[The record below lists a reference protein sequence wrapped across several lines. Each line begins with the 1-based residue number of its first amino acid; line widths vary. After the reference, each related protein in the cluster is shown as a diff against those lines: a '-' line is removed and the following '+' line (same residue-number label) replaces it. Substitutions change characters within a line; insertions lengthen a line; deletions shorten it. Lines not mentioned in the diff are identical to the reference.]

1 MSSDASTR
9 FSYFRRTN
17 NLLYSYLFSIPLLL
31 LYEILIIVSQPGEA
45 AGVRISVDV
54 WFKSLFMVTGYN
66 PLHITLLI
74 AFAAGLLI
82 LYHYRNRI
90 SSVKGRY
97 FFYMLAESSL
107 YAVIT
112 AFLISIFL
120 GSVLLMK
127 TNAPDSGF
135 SFLQMLA
142 LSLGAGLYEE
152 LFFRVILIS
161 LLFLLFKQFTNSKNS
176 AYLISAIMA
185 ALLFSSVHYI
195 GEFGDV
201 FTIESFLFRFLFG
214 LALNTIYVLRGFGVA
229 AWTHAIYDI
238 LVLLNHF

>member
-1 MSSDASTR
+1 MRSVLLQRS
-9 FSYFRRTN
+9 SYFKQTN
-17 NLLYSYLFSIPLLL
+17 NLLYSYLLSIPLLL
-31 LYEILIIVSQPGEA
+31 LYEILIIVSQPGETS
-45 AGVRISVDV
+45 GVRISVDI

-66 PLHITLLI
+66 PLHITLLV
-74 AFAAGLLI
+74 AFTAGMAI
-82 LYHYRNRI
+82 LYQYRNLI
-90 SSVKGRY
+90 SSLKGRY

-107 YAVIT
+107 YAVVT
-112 AFLISIFL
+112 AILISIFL
-120 GSVLLMK
+120 GSILLMK

-195 GEFGDV
+195 GEFGDL
-201 FTIESFLFRFLFG
+201 FTIESFLFRFIFG
-214 LALNTIYVLRGFGVA
+214 LALNAIYVLRGFGVA